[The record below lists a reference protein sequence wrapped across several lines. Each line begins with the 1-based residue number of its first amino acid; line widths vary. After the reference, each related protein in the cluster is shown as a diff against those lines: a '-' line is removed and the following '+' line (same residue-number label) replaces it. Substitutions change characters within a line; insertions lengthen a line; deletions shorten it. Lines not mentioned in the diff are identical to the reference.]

1 MILTT
6 VIRRAYMK
14 TKFDYYRMFYE
25 TARFH
30 SFSTA
35 AQHLYIS
42 QSAISQCM
50 HQLETDLGVQL
61 FIRSRQGVTLTHEGK
76 LLFKK
81 VENAVIS
88 IEQGENQLDR
98 LRHLESGEITIAAGD
113 TITTHYLLKYL
124 EKYHSLYP
132 DVRIEMAN
140 SYSSQMLSLVKEGK
154 ADLAFVNMPLQ
165 DEELVIEPCFEINDI
180 FVCGPDFK
188 TKDFYSW
195 EEVSDLPLILLE
207 KNSLSRHFVEKS
219 FKERNISLHPQIEVA
234 VHDLLIRFAS
244 IHLGVSCVIEEFSK
258 EELERGIIKKMNLNP
273 LIPKRSIGC
282 AYLKNAPLSYA
293 AKAFINLIK

>member
-1 MILTT
+1 
-6 VIRRAYMK
+6 MK
-14 TKFDYYRMFYE
+14 TRFDNYRMFYE
-25 TARFH
+25 TARFR

-76 LLFKK
+76 LLFRK
-81 VENAVIS
+81 VENAVLS

-113 TITTHYLLKYL
+113 TITTHFLLKYL

-132 DVRIEMAN
+132 DIRIEMAN

-165 DEELVIEPCFEINDI
+165 DEELAFETCFEINDI
-180 FVCGPDFK
+180 FVCGPDFEI
-188 TKDFYSW
+188 KDSYSW

-207 KNSLSRHFVEKS
+207 KNSSSRHFVEKC
-219 FKERNISLHPQIEVA
+219 FNERNISLDPQIEVA

-258 EELERGIIKKMNLNP
+258 EELERGIIKKMNLTP
-273 LIPKRSIGC
+273 PIPKRSIGC

-293 AKAFINLIK
+293 AKAFIDLIK